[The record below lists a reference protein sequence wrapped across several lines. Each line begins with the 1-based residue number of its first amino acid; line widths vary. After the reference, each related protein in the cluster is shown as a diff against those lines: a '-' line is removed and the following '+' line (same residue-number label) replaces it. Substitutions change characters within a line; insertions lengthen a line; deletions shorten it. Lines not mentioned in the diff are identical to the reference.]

1 MEPAQPVMEQPA
13 IAVTPGEGT
22 FDITPMWER
31 FEQHEK
37 TLAEKP
43 AEVAKEEPKQEEKPV
58 EEVTKTEEKPAKV
71 EDVKEDKS
79 PPTSAAAGRVIAE
92 MKRELKELR
101 EQKLPAT
108 EKLANEREIALQEA
122 QKRLA
127 EFEGKDISQY
137 EKKIAELEAK
147 FGEAEKFR
155 AIHDVANS
163 EQYRSE
169 ILYPAE
175 KIGQEVDVLAK
186 MYPDVSA
193 DDLKAALQITD
204 QAAQRLKI
212 RELTDGWDQ
221 IDVSELM
228 SAAKQT
234 RQLINRSQE
243 LLDNAEKTKSELRF
257 IEEME
262 GKKKAEADELAGKA
276 SNEAVS
282 KMYLE
287 KVGLLKDNPELT
299 EAVKNATPSKDVS
312 RQYSAA
318 KAEIVLPHALE
329 KVDKLTARVAELEG
343 LLAKKAAAKPNPT
356 SANAQ
361 VVKTEQEL
369 PGGFGSDDV
378 HNRWLAFN
386 ANQK

>member
-1 MEPAQPVMEQPA
+1 MDLTPAVPVAEQPA
-13 IAVTPGEGT
+13 ISATPGEGT

-43 AEVAKEEPKQEEKPV
+43 VEVAKEEPQQEEKPV
-58 EEVTKTEEKPAKV
+58 KEVAKTAEKSVESEEKQPKMT
-71 EDVKEDKS
+71 EN
-79 PPTSAAAGRVIAE
+79 AGRAFAALKAE
-92 MKRELKELR
+92 VKELR

-175 KIGQEVDVLAK
+175 RIGQEVDVLAK
-186 MYPDVSA
+186 MYPDV
-193 DDLKAALQITD
+193 DVNDLKAALQITD
-204 QAAQRLKI
+204 QASQRLKI

-221 IDVSELM
+221 IDVSDLM

-234 RQLINRSQE
+234 RQLMSRSQE

-257 IEEME
+257 IEEQE

-299 EAVKNATPSKDVS
+299 EAVKNATPSKEVS

-343 LLAKKAAAKPNPT
+343 LLAKKASAKPNPT

-361 VVKTEQEL
+361 VAKQEQEL
-369 PGGFGSDDV
+369 PGGYGTDDV
-378 HNRWLAFN
+378 HNRWMAFN
-386 ANQK
+386 ANRQ

>member
-43 AEVAKEEPKQEEKPV
+43 AEAAKEEPKQEEKPV
-58 EEVTKTEEKPAKV
+58 EEKPKAEGEKTVEVEEKQPKMT
-71 EDVKEDKS
+71 EN
-79 PPTSAAAGRVIAE
+79 AGRAFAALKAE
-92 MKRELKELR
+92 IKELR

-193 DDLKAALQITD
+193 ADLKAALQITD

-221 IDVSELM
+221 LDVSELM

-234 RQLINRSQE
+234 RQLMSRSQE

-257 IEEME
+257 IEEQE
-262 GKKKAEADELAGKA
+262 GKKKAEADEATGRA

-282 KMYLE
+282 RMYLE

-299 EAVKNATPSKDVS
+299 EAVKNATPSKEVS

>member
-43 AEVAKEEPKQEEKPV
+43 AETVEEKPKQEEKPV
-58 EEVTKTEEKPAKV
+58 EEKPKVESEKPVEVEEKQPKMT
-71 EDVKEDKS
+71 EN
-79 PPTSAAAGRVIAE
+79 AGRAFAALKAE
-92 MKRELKELR
+92 VKELR

-163 EQYRSE
+163 DQYRSE

-175 KIGQEVDVLAK
+175 RIGQEVDVLAK
-186 MYPDVSA
+186 MYPEVDA
-193 DDLKAALQITD
+193 NDLKAALQITD

-221 IDVSELM
+221 IDVSDLM

-234 RQLINRSQE
+234 RQLMNRSQE

-257 IEEME
+257 IEEQE

-299 EAVKNATPSKDVS
+299 EAVKNATPSKEVS

-356 SANAQ
+356 SVNAQ
-361 VVKTEQEL
+361 VAKQEQEL
-369 PGGFGSDDV
+369 PGGYGTDDV
-378 HNRWLAFN
+378 HNRWMAFN
-386 ANQK
+386 ANRQ

>member
-1 MEPAQPVMEQPA
+1 MEPAQPIAEQPA

-43 AEVAKEEPKQEEKPV
+43 AEAAKEEPKQEEKPV
-58 EEVTKTEEKPAKV
+58 EEVTKTEEKPTEV
-71 EDVKEDKS
+71 EEKQPKMTEN
-79 PPTSAAAGRVIAE
+79 AGRAFAALKAE
-92 MKRELKELR
+92 IKELR

-221 IDVSELM
+221 LDVSELM

-234 RQLINRSQE
+234 RQLMSRSQE

-257 IEEME
+257 IEEQE
-262 GKKKAEADELAGKA
+262 GKKKAEADEATGRA

-282 KMYLE
+282 RMYLE

>member
-1 MEPAQPVMEQPA
+1 MDLTPAVPVAEQPA
-13 IAVTPGEGT
+13 ISATPGEGT

-43 AEVAKEEPKQEEKPV
+43 VEVAKEEPQQEEKPV
-58 EEVTKTEEKPAKV
+58 DEKPKAEAERPAEAEEKQPKMT
-71 EDVKEDKS
+71 EN
-79 PPTSAAAGRVIAE
+79 AGRAFAALKAE
-92 MKRELKELR
+92 IKELR

-175 KIGQEVDVLAK
+175 RIGQEVDVLAK
-186 MYPDVSA
+186 MYPDV
-193 DDLKAALQITD
+193 DVNDLKAALQITD
-204 QAAQRLKI
+204 QASQRLKI

-221 IDVSELM
+221 IDVSDLM

-234 RQLINRSQE
+234 RQLMSRSQE

-257 IEEME
+257 IEEQE

-299 EAVKNATPSKDVS
+299 EAVKNATPSKEVS

-343 LLAKKAAAKPNPT
+343 LLAKKASAKPNPT

-361 VVKTEQEL
+361 VAKQEQEL
-369 PGGFGSDDV
+369 PGGYGTDDV
-378 HNRWLAFN
+378 HNRWMAFN
-386 ANQK
+386 ANRQ

>member
-1 MEPAQPVMEQPA
+1 MEQPA

-43 AEVAKEEPKQEEKPV
+43 VEVAKEEPQQEEKPV
-58 EEVTKTEEKPAKV
+58 KEVAKTAEKSVESEEKQPKMT
-71 EDVKEDKS
+71 EN
-79 PPTSAAAGRVIAE
+79 AGRAFAALKAE
-92 MKRELKELR
+92 VKELR

-175 KIGQEVDVLAK
+175 RIGQEVDVLAK
-186 MYPDVSA
+186 MYPDV
-193 DDLKAALQITD
+193 DVNDLKAALQITD
-204 QAAQRLKI
+204 QASQRLKI

-221 IDVSELM
+221 IDVSDLM

-234 RQLINRSQE
+234 RQLMSRSQE

-257 IEEME
+257 IEEQE

-299 EAVKNATPSKDVS
+299 EAVKNAMPSKEVS

-361 VVKTEQEL
+361 VAKQEQEL
-369 PGGFGSDDV
+369 PGGYGTDDV
-378 HNRWLAFN
+378 HNRWMAFN
-386 ANQK
+386 ANRG

>member
-43 AEVAKEEPKQEEKPV
+43 AEAAKEEPKQEEKPV
-58 EEVTKTEEKPAKV
+58 EEKPKAEGEKTVEVEEKQPKMT
-71 EDVKEDKS
+71 EN
-79 PPTSAAAGRVIAE
+79 AGRAFAALKAE
-92 MKRELKELR
+92 IKELR

-221 IDVSELM
+221 LDVSELM

-234 RQLINRSQE
+234 RQLMSRSQE

-257 IEEME
+257 IEEQE
-262 GKKKAEADELAGKA
+262 GKKKAEADEATGRA

-287 KVGLLKDNPELT
+287 KVSLLKDNPELT

>member
-43 AEVAKEEPKQEEKPV
+43 AETVEEKPKQEEKPV
-58 EEVTKTEEKPAKV
+58 EEKPKAEGEKLAEVEEKPLKMT
-71 EDVKEDKS
+71 EN
-79 PPTSAAAGRVIAE
+79 AGRAFAALKAE
-92 MKRELKELR
+92 IKELR

-221 IDVSELM
+221 IDVSDLM

-234 RQLINRSQE
+234 RQLMNRSQE

-257 IEEME
+257 IEEQE

-287 KVGLLKDNPELT
+287 KVSLLKDNPELA
-299 EAVKNATPSKDVS
+299 EAVKNAAPSKEVS

-361 VVKTEQEL
+361 VAKQEQEL
-369 PGGFGSDDV
+369 PGGYGTDDV

-386 ANQK
+386 ANRQ

>member
-1 MEPAQPVMEQPA
+1 MDLTPAVPVAEQPA
-13 IAVTPGEGT
+13 ISATPGEGT

-43 AEVAKEEPKQEEKPV
+43 VEVAKEEPKQEEKPV
-58 EEVTKTEEKPAKV
+58 DEKPKAEAERPAEAEEKQPKMT
-71 EDVKEDKS
+71 EN
-79 PPTSAAAGRVIAE
+79 AGRAFAALKAE
-92 MKRELKELR
+92 IKELR

-186 MYPDVSA
+186 MYPDVDA
-193 DDLKAALQITD
+193 NDLKAALQITD

-221 IDVSELM
+221 IDVSDLM

-234 RQLINRSQE
+234 RQLMSRSQE

-257 IEEME
+257 IEEQE

-299 EAVKNATPSKDVS
+299 EAVKNAMPSKEVS

-361 VVKTEQEL
+361 VAKAEQPVAASFGTE
-369 PGGFGSDDV
+369 DV
-378 HNRWLAFN
+378 QARFEAHLANR
-386 ANQK
+386 Q

>member
-1 MEPAQPVMEQPA
+1 MDLTPAVPVAEQPA
-13 IAVTPGEGT
+13 ISATPGEGT

-43 AEVAKEEPKQEEKPV
+43 VEVAKEEPKQEEKPV
-58 EEVTKTEEKPAKV
+58 DEKPKAEAERPAEAEEKQPKMT
-71 EDVKEDKS
+71 EN
-79 PPTSAAAGRVIAE
+79 AGRAFAALKAE
-92 MKRELKELR
+92 IKELR

-186 MYPDVSA
+186 MYPDVDA
-193 DDLKAALQITD
+193 NDLKAALQITD

-221 IDVSELM
+221 IDVSDLM

-234 RQLINRSQE
+234 RQLMSRSQE

-257 IEEME
+257 IEEQE

-299 EAVKNATPSKDVS
+299 EAVKNAMPSKEVS

-343 LLAKKAAAKPNPT
+343 LLAKKASAKPNPT

-361 VVKTEQEL
+361 VAKQEQEL
-369 PGGFGSDDV
+369 PGGYGTDDV
-378 HNRWLAFN
+378 HNRWMAFN
-386 ANQK
+386 ANRQ

>member
-43 AEVAKEEPKQEEKPV
+43 AEAAKEEPKQEEKPV
-58 EEVTKTEEKPAKV
+58 EEVTKTEEKPTEV
-71 EDVKEDKS
+71 EEKQPKMTEN
-79 PPTSAAAGRVIAE
+79 AGRAFAALKAE
-92 MKRELKELR
+92 IKELR

-221 IDVSELM
+221 LDVSELM

-234 RQLINRSQE
+234 RQLMSRSQE

-257 IEEME
+257 IEEQE
-262 GKKKAEADELAGKA
+262 GKKKAEADEATGRA

-287 KVGLLKDNPELT
+287 KVSLLKDNPELT